1 MIPGIYVQVSEPTKE
16 ELLARIAELEKQA
29 GAKKNGRLEFRAA
42 ERPTIKASTS
52 LFLESYRKKAPLY
65 AGLPGT
71 ATRDMTS
78 GMTGNL
84 PEEVAAGEIS
94 S

>member
-1 MIPGIYVQVSEPTKE
+1 MFKCQSQRRKSCWRGLPNWRSRP
-16 ELLARIAELEKQA
+16 EK
-29 GAKKNGRLEFRAA
+29 KSGRLEFRAA
-42 ERPTIKASTS
+42 ERPTVKASTS
-52 LFLESYRKKAPLY
+52 LFLESYRKKSPLY

-78 GMTGNL
+78 GMTGIL